1 MQDED
6 LKFYKTVGK
15 ILKEQRKKRGLKFTI
30 FCYENDIAK
39 SSLNLIEKGSSQAYF
54 SKIAKVVKSLGLSF
68 EEFGKILDE
77 ELTKTPLD
85 KWVWENKII
94 MLSFVKFI
102 LIKGQF

>member
-54 SKIAKVVKSLGLSF
+54 SKIARVVKSLGLSF

-77 ELTKTPLD
+77 ELSKSTHKG
-85 KWVWENKII
+85 EFEKI
-94 MLSFVKFI
+94 K
-102 LIKGQF
+102 